1 MMKQT
6 GKRIGALLLALVLA
20 VTMQTVAVSAK
31 THTLANS
38 MANQILGSRTCEYG
52 GRIYYGYDDKI
63 FSVKKD
69 GTDKKTVY
77 TMEDAKGL
85 NGFSHLIVYDSN
97 IYAIFDYYGGS
108 DTCNSQL
115 IRVGLDGGDFRNY
128 GNAASV
134 ALVDGK
140 LYYTKAVMN
149 TNEEG
154 YSYMENTGIYVMD
167 LDGSN
172 SKPLVK
178 KSGIYLAATDGAA
191 IYYRSYN
198 ARTDK
203 FEMYRCDMQGKN
215 RKKLLSSSGSL
226 NCFAVSGN
234 YLYYG
239 LENYKL
245 LEGGGSEW
253 TTTIYRKSMKDSS
266 KKKIYTCQGS
276 ITNCYVDGTKLYV
289 SNYKQGLVRVDLSTG
304 KSRVLNKHTG
314 AGIRGVHGSVMV
326 FEQFRMDE
334 KNGTDI
340 DMILAR
346 TSTGKKIKKIGAYFV
361 S

>member
-20 VTMQTVAVSAK
+20 VTMQTVTVSAK

-38 MANQILGSRTCEYG
+38 MTNQILGSRTCEYG
-52 GRIYYGYDDKI
+52 GRIYYGYDDRI

-77 TMEDAKGL
+77 TMKDAKGL

-97 IYAIFDYYGGS
+97 IYAIFDFYGGS
-108 DTCNSQL
+108 DTCNCQL
-115 IRVGLDGGDFRNY
+115 IRVGLDGTDFRNY
-128 GNAASV
+128 GNASNI
-134 ALVDGK
+134 ALADGK
-140 LYYTKAVMN
+140 LYYTKAVMS
-149 TNEEG
+149 TDEEG
-154 YSYMENTGIYVMD
+154 YSYMENIGIYVMD
-167 LDGSN
+167 PDGSN

-178 KSGIYLAATDGAA
+178 KSGNYLIATDGAA

-198 ARTDK
+198 TRTDK
-203 FEMYRCDMQGKN
+203 YEMYRCDMQGKN
-215 RKKLLSSSGSL
+215 RKKLLSLSGSL
-226 NCFAVSGN
+226 HCFAVSGN

-239 LENYKL
+239 VENCKIL
-245 LEGGGSEW
+245 KSGATEW
-253 TTTIYRKSMKDSS
+253 TTTIYRKSMKDGS
-266 KKKIYTCQGS
+266 KKKICTCHDNV
-276 ITNCYVDGTKLYV
+276 TNFYVDGTKLYA
-289 SNYKQGLVRVDLSTG
+289 SNYEQGLVRVDLSTG
-304 KSRVLNKHTG
+304 KSRVLDKHAG
-314 AGIRGVHGSVMV
+314 AGLRGVHGSVMV

-340 DMILAR
+340 DMILAK